1 MVVGV
6 CTITLHLP
14 GNGSLKGK
22 RRVIKSILARLR
34 REFNISAAEVDS
46 HDNWQ
51 RVVMAV
57 ACVSTDTAHA
67 HGLLERVVQWIEEN
81 RLDVQLV
88 DYEIEWC

>member
-6 CTITLHLP
+6 CTITLHLS

-51 RVVMAV
+51 QAVLAV
-57 ACVSTDTAHA
+57 ACVSTDSAYA
-67 HGLLERVVQWIEEN
+67 HGLLERVIQWIEEN